1 MRYWWTSVHPSHK
14 PPNTNITS
22 ILTPPL
28 AKETLP
34 LVETFEI
41 TEIKR
46 MCDSYRYYFISSN
59 DINKCDNQYEM
70 AWQASKNEES
80 FLALLV
86 SGCMNNTIVNYRLT
100 LKRLFK
106 DIKHFMPV
114 NMTTYM
120 KVLSN
125 WQNRKSEWFNYI
137 KEIELIFINLSTK
150 KTLHQD
156 SSPVNYHRTWRI
168 NNSNIT
174 QTLPGIEEKGKKHF
188 SIMYEPP
195 A

>member
-1 MRYWWTSVHPSHK
+1 MRYWWCTSVHPSHK

-28 AKETLP
+28 AKEILP

-46 MCDSYRYYFISSN
+46 MCDSHKYYFISSN

-86 SGCMNNTIVNYRLT
+86 V
-100 LKRLFK
+100 
-106 DIKHFMPV
+106 V
-114 NMTTYM
+114 
-120 KVLSN
+120 
-125 WQNRKSEWFNYI
+125 
-137 KEIELIFINLSTK
+137 
-150 KTLHQD
+150 
-156 SSPVNYHRTWRI
+156 RI
-168 NNSNIT
+168 IA
-174 QTLPGIEEKGKKHF
+174 L
-188 SIMYEPP
+188 
-195 A
+195 